1 MKKHYSHFHD
11 RTGEEIK
18 NNQGLKMKIIVYNG
32 SDDILVKF
40 EDGYKVKTQY
50 GLFKRGNIN
59 NPNFRGANFKD
70 RTGETNINFQNLNM
84 EIIEYINNSNIK
96 IKFEDGYIC
105 KTNYNCFKNG
115 KVKSRYS
122 PSVYGIGIL
131 GDEPTSDENG
141 NLYNSYITWKN
152 MICRCYSN
160 YTVYKQNTYI
170 DKYVCDEW
178 LNYSNFKKW
187 YDENYYQID
196 NDVMALDKDIIVKNN
211 KVYSPSTAIFTPSR
225 INNLFPKSD
234 KSRGKYPIGVNKT
247 RNNKYIAECSMLN
260 NNGKRIRHKIGRFNT
275 PEEAFNAY
283 KQFKEKYIKQVA
295 DEYKDKIPKK
305 LYEAMYNYKVEIT
318 D

>member
-18 NNQGLKMKIIVYNG
+18 NNQGAKMKIIVYNG

-70 RTGETNINFQNLNM
+70 KTGETNINFQNLNM

-141 NLYNSYITWKN
+141 NLYVHKI
-152 MICRCYSN
+152 
-160 YTVYKQNTYI
+160 
-170 DKYVCDEW
+170 
-178 LNYSNFKKW
+178 
-187 YDENYYQID
+187 
-196 NDVMALDKDIIVKNN
+196 
-211 KVYSPSTAIFTPSR
+211 
-225 INNLFPKSD
+225 SD
-234 KSRGKYPIGVNKT
+234 KSYKWNYY
-247 RNNKYIAECSMLN
+247 NKYDIKNNPWKIENTEIFHKLNAPTFVYTDIRDSISSLMPNGHGIIINPVFTKLPFDVLGAEREKIISEQNIYIDIENFLWATKQEPESIPDN
-260 NNGKRIRHKIGRFNT
+260 NTKILAAGFDLKTSFRNV
-275 PEEAFNAY
+275 
-283 KQFKEKYIKQVA
+283 K
-295 DEYKDKIPKK
+295 
-305 LYEAMYNYKVEIT
+305 
-318 D
+318 